1 MSPGL
6 ERRRTAAPPGPLESP
21 AFSSHIPGAPT
32 AFDGPAVQP
41 LLQAALLAGSGSTL
55 EECRVSRAVYLPRE
69 KRCNLVYELRL
80 RDDGGASMRRTL
92 VARLFSS
99 RSRCEEYFRTRLAPL
114 APLVE
119 GREEMGPFAHP
130 VAQIEPL
137 HLSVSVF
144 PIDGDLPEL
153 LTATDPDRMRRL
165 LQEELPEPWSG
176 RSLEAP
182 RVEIVQYHR
191 RRRCVL
197 RYGLAASGSR
207 EERREPQTLYAKLY
221 AQPCSQSGA
230 DAMTSLRALAGGERG
245 VHAFHVP
252 RPLAHL
258 LGSHLLLLEA
268 IPGRGRISHWVRQC
282 LRDGD
287 EGNPRLEAALDV
299 VARIAATLHTSAI
312 SLGRRHAFEDEL
324 RELHDD
330 ISGVEPVAPDLG
342 RRLRSSH
349 ERLEARAKSCEAL
362 PLRFSHGDFSQSQLL
377 LDGAVGGLVDF
388 DDVCQAEP
396 ARDLGSLLSH
406 LRLTAR
412 KADFGAADAFVESLR
427 DRLLTTYVTACKGSL
442 EPERLLPRVA
452 LYEAS
457 SLLHLSVA
465 SWLKFK
471 RERLE
476 HALASLASL
485 EARADGR
492 A

>member
-1 MSPGL
+1 M
-6 ERRRTAAPPGPLESP
+6 
-21 AFSSHIPGAPT
+21 PGAPT

-41 LLQAALLAGSGSTL
+41 LLQAALLAGSGPTL
-55 EECRVSRAVYLPRE
+55 EECRVSRAIYLPRDD
-69 KRCNLVYELRL
+69 RCNLVYELRL
-80 RDDGGASMRRTL
+80 RDGEGASMRRAL

-99 RSRCEEYFRTRLAPL
+99 RSRCEDYVRARLAPL

-119 GREEMGPFAHP
+119 GREEMEPFARP

-137 HLSVSVF
+137 HLAVSVF
-144 PIDGDLPEL
+144 PIDGELPEL

-165 LQEELPEPWSG
+165 LQEELPGPWSEH
-176 RSLEAP
+176 SLEHR

-197 RYGLAASGSR
+197 RYRLEASGSGG
-207 EERREPQTLYAKLY
+207 ERREPQTLYAKLY
-221 AQPCSQSGA
+221 AQPCSRSGA
-230 DAMTSLRALAGGERG
+230 DAMTSLRAHVLGQRG
-245 VHAFHVP
+245 AHAFHVP

-268 IPGRGRISHWVRQC
+268 IPGRGRIAHWVRQC

-299 VARIAATLHTSAI
+299 VAHIAATLHTSAI
-312 SLGRRHAFEDEL
+312 SLGRRHAFENEL

-342 RRLRSSH
+342 RRLRASH
-349 ERLEARAKSCEAL
+349 DRLEARAESCGAL

-377 LDGAVGGLVDF
+377 FDGAVGGLVDF

-396 ARDLGSLLSH
+396 ARDLGSFLGY

-412 KADFGAADAFVESLR
+412 KADAGAADAFVQSLR
-427 DRLLTTYVTACKGSL
+427 DRFVATYVTACRGSV
-442 EPERLLPRVA
+442 EPEWLLPRVA

-465 SWLKFK
+465 SWLKFN
-471 RERLE
+471 RERLA

-485 EARADGR
+485 EALAEGR